1 MLRGIFF
8 FWLHELDCGGHG
20 SGWKEIVQENWSLIP
35 VETLFA
41 LLYPLQAMTY
51 LEILA
56 KRFAVEAKQYDS
68 GMVVEWMSY

>member
-1 MLRGIFF
+1 M
-8 FWLHELDCGGHG
+8 
-20 SGWKEIVQENWSLIP
+20 
-35 VETLFA
+35 ETLFA